1 MTGIWTNWAREQR
14 CAPQRVERPASEAKV
29 AELVGAAAAAGTS
42 VRAVGSGHSFT
53 DCACTDGLMLDLGG
67 MDRVLDADTTSGLVS
82 VEAGI
87 TLHAL
92 GKRLAELGLA
102 MENQGDIDSQTLAGA
117 ISTAT
122 HGTGARYRNISS
134 QVAAIRLV
142 TATGE
147 VLDLTEEAD
156 PEALAAARVGIG
168 SLGVVASV
176 TLRAVPIFT
185 IERIDAPRPLADTL
199 ERLDELADA
208 PDHFEF
214 FVFPY
219 SDVAL
224 TRTSTRS
231 DRPPEPEDPRR
242 AWVREA
248 LIENKALD
256 LMCRAGRR
264 FPSAIPAINR
274 RVSSLVTES
283 VKVERSHNVY
293 ATRRDVRFTEMEY
306 AIPREHGAEAV
317 RRVLGLIERRR
328 LPIGF
333 PIEVRV
339 VAGDDAYLST
349 AHGRDTCYIAVHQ
362 YSGMEFETYFRAVE
376 AIMDSY
382 GGRPHWGKRHYQSEA
397 TLRPR
402 YPEWERWQA
411 VRARVD
417 PSGTFTND
425 YSRRVLGPVG
435 AGVLSS

>member
-1 MTGIWTNWAREQR
+1 M
-14 CAPQRVERPASEAKV
+14 
-29 AELVGAAAAAGTS
+29 
-42 VRAVGSGHSFT
+42 
-53 DCACTDGLMLDLGG
+53 
-67 MDRVLDADTTSGLVS
+67 S

-122 HGTGARYRNISS
+122 HGTGARYRNVSS
-134 QVAAIRLV
+134 QVATVRLV
-142 TATGE
+142 TAAGQVVE
-147 VLDLTEEAD
+147 LTQESD
-156 PEALAAARVGIG
+156 PDALAAARVGVG
-168 SLGVVASV
+168 SLGVISSV

-185 IERIDAPRPLADTL
+185 IERIDAPRPLTDTL

-219 SDVAL
+219 ADVAL

-242 AWVREA
+242 VWVREA
-248 LIENKALD
+248 LIENRALD

-264 FPSAIPAINR
+264 FPGAIPAINR

-283 VKVERSHNVY
+283 QKIDRGHNVY

-306 AIPREHGAEAV
+306 GIPREHGAEAV
-317 RRVLGLIERRR
+317 RRVLDLIERRR

-333 PIEVRV
+333 PIEVRI
-339 VAGDDAYLST
+339 VAGDDAHLST

-382 GGRPHWGKRHYQSEA
+382 GGRPHWGKRHYQSAE
-397 TLRPR
+397 TLRTR
-402 YPEWERWQA
+402 YPEWDRWQS
-411 VRARVD
+411 VRARLD
-417 PSGTFTND
+417 PEGTFVND

>member
-14 CAPQRVERPASEAKV
+14 CAPQRIERPASETKV

-53 DCACTDGLMLDLGG
+53 DCACTDGLMLDLSG

-248 LIENKALD
+248 LIENRALD

-264 FPSAIPAINR
+264 FPP
-274 RVSSLVTES
+274 
-283 VKVERSHNVY
+283 RS
-293 ATRRDVRFTEMEY
+293 
-306 AIPREHGAEAV
+306 PR
-317 RRVLGLIERRR
+317 
-328 LPIGF
+328 
-333 PIEVRV
+333 
-339 VAGDDAYLST
+339 ST
-349 AHGRDTCYIAVHQ
+349 AAC
-362 YSGMEFETYFRAVE
+362 RA
-376 AIMDSY
+376 
-382 GGRPHWGKRHYQSEA
+382 W
-397 TLRPR
+397 
-402 YPEWERWQA
+402 
-411 VRARVD
+411 
-417 PSGTFTND
+417 
-425 YSRRVLGPVG
+425 
-435 AGVLSS
+435 